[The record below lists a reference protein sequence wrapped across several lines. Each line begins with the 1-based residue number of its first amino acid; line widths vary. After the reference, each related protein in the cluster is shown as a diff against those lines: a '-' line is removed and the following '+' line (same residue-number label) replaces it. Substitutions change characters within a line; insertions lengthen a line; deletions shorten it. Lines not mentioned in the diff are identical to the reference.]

1 MTRGKTSRSVRSAV
15 WVGSPR
21 EWVWGERVTPS
32 LSPATVVC
40 MALCLQSSRAY
51 LSLPLEGKGVAE
63 VFGVQI

>member
-1 MTRGKTSRSVRSAV
+1 V

-21 EWVWGERVTPS
+21 EWVWGERVTLS